1 MRSAAVCALSLG
13 LALLA
18 GSVPSEGADTATA
31 LTLEALMERMRR
43 SAGVSAEFT
52 ERKELALLSEPLE
65 SRGRLYFASPDRLAR
80 FTTTPVF
87 SALIIDGE
95 AVRFREGED
104 EELDLSGDPVAR
116 RFVENFIVLWS
127 GDRDRLERLYRV
139 ELAAAGERWQLFL
152 SPRGAPLD
160 KVIERIELR
169 GDTQSLLEMVVRD
182 RDGDRTTTA
191 FGVVDVDRTFS
202 PAELERIFEKGL
214 PLDAATG
221 TR

>member
-1 MRSAAVCALSLG
+1 MRSAAACALSLG

-18 GSVPSEGADTATA
+18 APARSEGGDIDGDF
-31 LTLEALMERMRR
+31 TLEALMERMRR
-43 SAGVSAEFT
+43 SVGVAAEFT

-80 FTTTPVF
+80 FTTAPVF
-87 SALIIDGE
+87 SALIIDGD

-127 GDRDRLERLYRV
+127 GDQGRLERLYRV
-139 ELAAAGERWQLFL
+139 ELSAKGERWQLSL

-169 GDTQSLLEMVVRD
+169 GDSQSLLEMEVRD

-202 PAELERIFEKGL
+202 PAELERLFEKGL
-214 PLDAATG
+214 PLDAASG
-221 TR
+221 AR

>member
-1 MRSAAVCALSLG
+1 MRSAAACALSLG

-18 GSVPSEGADTATA
+18 APARSEGGDTAGD

-43 SAGVSAEFT
+43 SVGVAAEFT
-52 ERKELALLSEPLE
+52 ERKELALLSKPLE

-87 SALIIDGE
+87 SALIVAGD

-116 RFVENFIVLWS
+116 RFVENFVVLWS
-127 GDRDRLERLYRV
+127 GDQGRLERLYRV
-139 ELAAAGERWQLFL
+139 ELSAKGERWQLSL

-169 GDTQSLLEMVVRD
+169 GDSQSLLEMEVRE
-182 RDGDRTTTA
+182 RDGDRTITA

-202 PAELERIFEKGL
+202 PAELERLFEKGL
-214 PLDAATG
+214 PLDAASG
-221 TR
+221 AR

>member
-1 MRSAAVCALSLG
+1 MRSAAACALSLG

-18 GSVPSEGADTATA
+18 APARSEGGDTAGD

-43 SAGVSAEFT
+43 SVGVAAEFT
-52 ERKELALLSEPLE
+52 ERKELALLSKPLE

-87 SALIIDGE
+87 SALIVAGD

-116 RFVENFIVLWS
+116 RFVENFVVLWS
-127 GDRDRLERLYRV
+127 GDQGRLERLYRV
-139 ELAAAGERWQLFL
+139 ELSAKGERWQLSL

-160 KVIERIELR
+160 RVIERIELR
-169 GDTQSLLEMVVRD
+169 GDSQSLLEMEVRE
-182 RDGDRTTTA
+182 RDGDRTITA

-202 PAELERIFEKGL
+202 PAELERLFEKGL
-214 PLDAATG
+214 PLDAASG
-221 TR
+221 AR

>member
-1 MRSAAVCALSLG
+1 MRSAAACALSLG

-18 GSVPSEGADTATA
+18 APARSEGGDTAGD

-43 SAGVSAEFT
+43 SVGVAAEFT
-52 ERKELALLSEPLE
+52 ERKELTLLSEPLE

-80 FTTTPVF
+80 FTTSPVF
-87 SALIIDGE
+87 SALIIDGD

-116 RFVENFIVLWS
+116 RFVENFVVLWS
-127 GDRDRLERLYRV
+127 GDQGRLERLYRV
-139 ELAAAGERWQLFL
+139 ELSAKGERWQLSL

-160 KVIERIELR
+160 RVIERIELR
-169 GDTQSLLEMVVRD
+169 GDSQSLLEMEVRE
-182 RDGDRTTTA
+182 RDGDRTITA

-202 PAELERIFEKGL
+202 PAELERLFEKGL
-214 PLDAATG
+214 PLDAASG
-221 TR
+221 AR

>member
-1 MRSAAVCALSLG
+1 MRSAAACALSLG

-18 GSVPSEGADTATA
+18 APARSEGGDTAGD

-43 SAGVSAEFT
+43 SVGVAAEFT
-52 ERKELALLSEPLE
+52 ERKELALLSQPLE

-87 SALIIDGE
+87 SALIVAGD

-116 RFVENFIVLWS
+116 RFVENFVVLWS
-127 GDRDRLERLYRV
+127 GDQGRLERLYRV
-139 ELAAAGERWQLFL
+139 ELSAKGERWQLSL

-160 KVIERIELR
+160 RVIERIELR
-169 GDTQSLLEMVVRD
+169 GDSQSLLEMEVRE
-182 RDGDRTTTA
+182 RDGDRTITA

-202 PAELERIFEKGL
+202 PAELERLFEKGL
-214 PLDAATG
+214 PLDAASG
-221 TR
+221 AR